1 MVGDGLGQTQ
11 EYIEVP
17 EREPVNKLAQSYGLT
32 VPVSYNSLVYN
43 QSESTD

>member
-1 MVGDGLGQTQ
+1 MVGEGSGQTQ